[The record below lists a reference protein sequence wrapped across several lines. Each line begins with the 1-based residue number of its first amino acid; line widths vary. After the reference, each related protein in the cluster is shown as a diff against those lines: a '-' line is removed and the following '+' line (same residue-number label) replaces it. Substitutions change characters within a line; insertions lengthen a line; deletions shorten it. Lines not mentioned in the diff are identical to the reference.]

1 MKKLIFSILFFMFFI
16 STYSQNMLVSNS
28 NETNALDGTYQ
39 IEIHNVR
46 LQPSIPGN
54 ILEIVASNRSE
65 NETIFYPLDQ
75 NIRIRIPSRNEITD
89 PNFQKLELIKYF

>member
-1 MKKLIFSILFFMFFI
+1 MKKLIFSILFFMFII

-89 PNFQKLELIKYF
+89 PNFQKLELIKYY

>member
-1 MKKLIFSILFFMFFI
+1 MFII

-89 PNFQKLELIKYF
+89 PNFQKLELIKYY